1 MNYRGIGKATEA
13 GSLDRA
19 GLGEAQASLSLSV
32 NFVKPAPPGRISFLE
47 APPAPDAEALATVQL
62 GIRLNQEAEMPPMPE
77 GMEEE
82 AVEKKGKKS
91 KKKK

>member
-1 MNYRGIGKATEA
+1 M
-13 GSLDRA
+13 
-19 GLGEAQASLSLSV
+19 

-82 AVEKKGKKS
+82 AVGKKGKKG
-91 KKKK
+91 KKK

>member
-1 MNYRGIGKATEA
+1 M
-13 GSLDRA
+13 
-19 GLGEAQASLSLSV
+19 GEAQASLSLSV

-82 AVEKKGKKS
+82 AVDAKKT
-91 KKKK
+91 KKKKKKKR

>member
-1 MNYRGIGKATEA
+1 M
-13 GSLDRA
+13 
-19 GLGEAQASLSLSV
+19 

-82 AVEKKGKKS
+82 AVEKKKKG
-91 KKKK
+91 KKKKKKK